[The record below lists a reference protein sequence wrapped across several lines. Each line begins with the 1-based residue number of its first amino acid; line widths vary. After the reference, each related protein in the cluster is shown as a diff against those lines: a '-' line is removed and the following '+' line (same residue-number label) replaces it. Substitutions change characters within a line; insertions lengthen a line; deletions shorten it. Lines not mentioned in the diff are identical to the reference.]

1 MCPDSDKRR
10 SKRLMA
16 DFTLTYQVDQP
27 LNLRIDA
34 GWKADIVALMFDLS
48 EYGMAVSTNYNIPVR
63 TLLQIK
69 FTLINL
75 NAPAEDQVKSMQIT
89 AEVKSNIQV
98 DKDEYRLGLS
108 FAEIK
113 EEDRLA
119 IAQFV
124 KESSFRKKDG

>member
-1 MCPDSDKRR
+1 
-10 SKRLMA
+10 
-16 DFTLTYQVDQP
+16 
-27 LNLRIDA
+27 
-34 GWKADIVALMFDLS
+34 MFDLS

-113 EEDRLA
+113 EEDRMA